1 MRLTYALPFALLLTS
16 TVHGQEMQHKESVK
30 NERGFYS
37 KEARG
42 WLFYED
48 PEEKQE
54 ELPESPPPPSVGG
67 GSGNGSTQEVKLDVE
82 WLRQNMPRML
92 DDAQNNPTTENL
104 AKYAFA
110 QRLLLDMTS
119 RFQKGMI
126 TFMEENPILDE
137 DNRRPTQAMN
147 LVAFKG
153 EVAEH
158 RKQIMEKLKNVA
170 HIWFFYKST
179 CEYCHRQI
187 PILKALDRRYSIETL
202 AVTMDGIRIEGMD
215 EFLHRADAGL
225 HWTQTMNVTQTPTLM
240 LMMND
245 GSGFT
250 KLTDGLETLPS
261 IEERLM
267 KVALKMNVI
276 TQAEFDAAQDVIDIN
291 SLKQVDGTLVADK
304 ERLESDPNYFI
315 ELMTRQIE
323 LNNKQFGATRV
334 DTGGDQ

>member
-1 MRLTYALPFALLLTS
+1 MKRLIAVSLTLLFASYGYA
-16 TVHGQEMQHKESVK
+16 QEVRQEKPVK

-37 KEARG
+37 DEARG

-48 PEEKQE
+48 PEEEVEDKE
-54 ELPESPPPPSVGG
+54 KPLSPPTIGG
-67 GSGNGSTQEVKLDVE
+67 GSGASQPQEVKLDVE
-82 WLRQNMPRML
+82 WLRENMPKML

-119 RFQKGMI
+119 RFQSGMI
-126 TFMEENPILDE
+126 NFMEENPILDE
-137 DNRRPTQAMN
+137 NNRRPTAGMN

-153 EVAEH
+153 EVAEN
-158 RKQIMEKLKNVA
+158 RKAIMDKLKEVA

-187 PILKALDRRYSIETL
+187 PILNALDRRYSIETL
-202 AVTMDGIRIEGMD
+202 AVSMDGARIDGMND
-215 EFLHRADAGL
+215 FYHRVDTQL
-225 HWTQTMNVTQTPTLM
+225 HWTKTMGVQRTPTLM

-261 IEERLM
+261 IEEKLM

-276 TQAEFDAAQDVIDIN
+276 DQEEFDSAQDVLDIN
-291 SLKQVDGTLVADK
+291 SLKQVNGTLVADK

-323 LNNKQFGATRV
+323 LNNKQFGSTTIDNGAN
-334 DTGGDQ
+334 Q